1 MALSTV
7 ILEGR
12 TATELEN
19 ALDTWFAANLS
30 ARIYGFDFV
39 GRDMIR
45 GQNYELAVSILYDSA
60 GVTLTSPYTVSIV
73 TGRTVTDLQTQAQAV
88 LAANPAYFFAGP
100 FIDYFH
106 QSRRLSPFVALVVQN
121 AQYGGGIYNWM
132 AGGGGSEPAAI
143 SPVYSLANE
152 FVASNRDQLS
162 GATLQAIAGAATVP
176 GITPTTQ
183 VIRFAA
189 AADDWVAWRLPSVAF
204 SGDIRVTLEY
214 TMNTGAGTAN
224 VVMRAMFVPMS
235 AGYDPTTLANTTVQT
250 DTVSVNGVAVG
261 EQVSTQFDFTAAQH
275 GLTVGDEAL
284 LVAQRLGTDGS
295 DNEPNP
301 IDLLRARVALFA

>member
-1 MALSTV
+1 MTLSTV

-12 TATELEN
+12 TATELES

-30 ARIYGFDFV
+30 ARIYGFDFI
-39 GRDMIR
+39 GRDLIR
-45 GQNYELAVSILYDSA
+45 GQNYELAVAITYDSA
-60 GVTLTSPYTVSIV
+60 GVTLTNAYTATVV
-73 TGRTVTDLQTQAQAV
+73 TGRTASSLQTAAQAV
-88 LAANPAYFFAGP
+88 LAANPTYFFAGP
-100 FIDYFH
+100 FIDYFN
-106 QSRRLSPFVALVVQN
+106 QSRRLNPFVAVIVQN
-121 AQYGGGIYNWM
+121 QQYGVGIYNWM
-132 AGGGGSEPAAI
+132 MGAGSEPAAI

-162 GATLQAIAGAATVP
+162 GATLQSINGAATVP

-189 AADDWVAWRLPSVAF
+189 AADDWVAWRLPSISF
-204 SGDIRVTLEY
+204 TGDIRVTMEY

-224 VVMRAMFVPMS
+224 VVMRAMWVPMS
-235 AGYDPTTLANTTVQT
+235 VGYDPTTLANTTVQSA
-250 DTVSVNGVAVG
+250 TVSVAGVAVG
-261 EQVSTQFDFTAAQH
+261 GQVSTQLDFTSAQH

-284 LVAQRLGTDGS
+284 LVVQREGTNLA

-301 IDLLRARVALFA
+301 TDLLRARVALFA